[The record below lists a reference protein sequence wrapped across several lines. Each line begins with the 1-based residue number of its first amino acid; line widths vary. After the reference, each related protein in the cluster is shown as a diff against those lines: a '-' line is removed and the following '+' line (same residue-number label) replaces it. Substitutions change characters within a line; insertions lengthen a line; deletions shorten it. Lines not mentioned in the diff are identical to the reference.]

1 MKLRPQTMECALAFS
16 SSTAPQCARS
26 RECLLLHSNKEN
38 DAMKCAKECDAEQYR
53 GAIWRGEQRGQLG
66 QLGFAMAEES
76 NAGVGK
82 ATAVAPSIKERI
94 LCSRSEVVYVALIY
108 KRNI

>member
-16 SSTAPQCARS
+16 SSAAPRCARS
-26 RECLLLHSNKEN
+26 RECPLLHSNKEK

-53 GAIWRGEQRGQLG
+53 GAIWRVEQRGQLG
-66 QLGFAMAEES
+66 QLGFAMVEES
-76 NAGVGK
+76 NAGVAK

-94 LCSRSEVVYVALIY
+94 LCWRSEVVYAALIY
-108 KRNI
+108 KGNI